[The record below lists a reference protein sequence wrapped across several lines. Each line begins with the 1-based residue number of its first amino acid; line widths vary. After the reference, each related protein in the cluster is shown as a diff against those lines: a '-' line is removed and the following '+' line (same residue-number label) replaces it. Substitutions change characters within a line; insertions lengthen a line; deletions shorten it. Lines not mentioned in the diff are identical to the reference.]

1 MSHAQKDALIM
12 QLFDALET
20 LSARLVALE
29 KKVEKNSRNS
39 SKPPSSDGLRKGPA
53 QPRQKGQ
60 RSSGGQKGHKGVT
73 RRMVNNPDEVEE
85 LCSDQ
90 DVADTD

>member
-20 LSARLVALE
+20 LSARLAALE

-39 SKPPSSDGLRKGPA
+39 SKPRPRTVCVKARPSRARRVNDPVVVKRA
-53 QPRQKGQ
+53 
-60 RSSGGQKGHKGVT
+60 T
-73 RRMVNNPDEVEE
+73 R
-85 LCSDQ
+85 
-90 DVADTD
+90 A